1 MGDLHIGIETDYAFG
16 GVKIPSGTPQMV
28 ARLLAVCGA
37 TGATKL
43 VVAGDL
49 KHSVAAITEQEGLE
63 VPRALEELAAAF
75 EEVVVVPGNHDG
87 RAEELLP
94 PGARNVRLA
103 PVGGHLCRG
112 GLLVIHGH
120 AWPDPALAKRARGLA
135 IAHNHTALALHDA
148 LGRVHKEACWARGRV
163 NPEKWRDKTGAS
175 TYPEVIL
182 LPPFNGLCT
191 GVPINVAGV
200 APIGPLL
207 REGCVDLP
215 RADVYLLDGVFL
227 GRVRDLEL
235 NVSAGALR
243 RLSRG
248 IDEDL

>member
-1 MGDLHIGIETDYAFG
+1 
-16 GVKIPSGTPQMV
+16 MV
-28 ARLLAVCGA
+28 ERIISAQQA

-43 VVAGDL
+43 VIAGDL
-49 KHSVAAITEQEGLE
+49 KHSISAITEQEGLE
-63 VPRALEELAAAF
+63 VPRALEELSAAF

-87 RAEELLP
+87 RIEELVP
-94 PGARNVRLA
+94 KRAANVRLA
-103 PVGGHLCRG
+103 PAGGHLCRG

-135 IAHNHTALALHDA
+135 VAHNHTAIALEDA

-163 NPEKWRDKTGAS
+163 NPEKWKDKTGAS
-175 TYPEVIL
+175 NYPEVIL
-182 LPPFNGLCT
+182 LPPFNELCT
-191 GVPINVAGV
+191 GVPVNVPGV
-200 APIGPLL
+200 TPIGPLL

-215 RADVYLLDGVFL
+215 RAQVYLLDGVFL

-235 NVSAGALR
+235 PVTTGALR

-248 IDEDL
+248 VSEDL